1 MKKLRV
7 IALFVAGAATAAFA
21 APYRDLTATH
31 EFLIGTTMH
40 FSADEG
46 IVDEVLQV
54 MQQGGHNVWRGD
66 ASWSTA
72 QKNAASPVKLGAS
85 SQAAVDAS
93 CKYGIAPLLILAYT
107 NKIIDGRYPV
117 GSRLPPY
124 VNYCDSIVAAEKGK
138 VHFYQVWNEWD
149 GSCGVTPEVSALKEN
164 TVPNYLKLLRESYRV
179 IKRNDPESI
188 VIANSV
194 CSGDNT
200 LLECFRSGMLDYCD
214 AYAIHSYT
222 RHNPE
227 RVYNRL
233 KNLAEA
239 SANFNNNQPKPFY
252 LTEQSW
258 ITHTAKVSEATQ
270 GISEAMQGDYI
281 ARLFLLF
288 KSLPSCRGVMW
299 YNFNERGDDY
309 KRPTLFWGMVNRD
322 MTPKDAYYC
331 LASVAETVKKGKF
344 EKRLSSEDKE
354 LWLMVYQM
362 PDGSRTLAAW
372 TEKPG
377 IRVQVIL
384 NRGDAPSNPLTFIKC
399 GHPVITRNWGFR
411 DQTIDRLDVPVD
423 WKQFSFYTTTRPVL
437 IGGLPKD
444 FKVEKIAIHLFS
456 DKK

>member
-1 MKKLRV
+1 
-7 IALFVAGAATAAFA
+7 
-21 APYRDLTATH
+21 
-31 EFLIGTTMH
+31 
-40 FSADEG
+40 
-46 IVDEVLQV
+46 
-54 MQQGGHNVWRGD
+54 
-66 ASWSTA
+66 
-72 QKNAASPVKLGAS
+72 
-85 SQAAVDAS
+85 
-93 CKYGIAPLLILAYT
+93 
-107 NKIIDGRYPV
+107 
-117 GSRLPPY
+117 
-124 VNYCDSIVAAEKGK
+124 
-138 VHFYQVWNEWD
+138 
-149 GSCGVTPEVSALKEN
+149 
-164 TVPNYLKLLRESYRV
+164 
-179 IKRNDPESI
+179 
-188 VIANSV
+188 
-194 CSGDNT
+194 
-200 LLECFRSGMLDYCD
+200 
-214 AYAIHSYT
+214 
-222 RHNPE
+222 
-227 RVYNRL
+227 
-233 KNLAEA
+233 
-239 SANFNNNQPKPFY
+239 
-252 LTEQSW
+252 
-258 ITHTAKVSEATQ
+258 
-270 GISEAMQGDYI
+270 MQGDYI